1 MKRFRATLGAT
12 ALLVVAVMGCNAIT
26 GRPMARYLDDKLLQA
41 RVKTRLAAAHP
52 HTLTRVNVDVYNG
65 TVYLIGL
72 IDDEAEAL
80 EITRLASLGDRP
92 VVSWLEPRTEAPA
105 ASPRSVPPRRQGSG
119 P

>member
-1 MKRFRATLGAT
+1 MKGFRATFGAT
-12 ALLVVAVMGCNAIT
+12 ALLVVIVTGCTAVT

-41 RVKTRLAAAHP
+41 RVKTRLVAAHP
-52 HTLTRVNVDVYNG
+52 RMLTRVNVDVYNG

-72 IDDEAEAL
+72 VDDEAEAL
-80 EITRLASLGDRP
+80 EVTRLASLGDLP

-105 ASPRSVPPRRQGSG
+105 ASPRSVSSRRQRPG